1 MKRRKRNSKRKNNSK
16 GKNKMSKSP
25 VLKKRRSSRIGEW
38 EFHDQSRWYPCLPAD
53 SRAIQDAVESGGL
66 PKNIQITN
74 QYGTYSIDILSD
86 RKARQTNTSTK
97 NSRDL
102 RFRFVQDDD
111 DKKSWNCSA
120 CTFSN
125 MSTAEICAMCGT
137 ERPAPPPP
145 PPKKRN
151 PWSHPK
157 CVRSEPL

>member
-53 SRAIQDAVESGGL
+53 SKAIQDAVESGGL

-86 RKARQTNTSTK
+86 RKA
-97 NSRDL
+97 
-102 RFRFVQDDD
+102 
-111 DKKSWNCSA
+111 
-120 CTFSN
+120 CTFNN
-125 MSTAEICAMCGT
+125 MSTAEVCAMCGT